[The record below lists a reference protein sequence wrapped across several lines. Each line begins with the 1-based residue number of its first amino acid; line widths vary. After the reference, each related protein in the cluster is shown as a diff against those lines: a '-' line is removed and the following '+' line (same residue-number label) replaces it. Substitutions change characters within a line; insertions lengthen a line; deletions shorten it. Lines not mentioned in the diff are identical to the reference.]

1 MNQETPLQKYLTGH
15 DTTVLE
21 KRLELVPDL
30 GFNYEIHSDE
40 SLSFVKSPSLQSIK
54 SITSTR
60 TGRITQY
67 YINIF
72 QTSHGYIAFVGETD
86 PSRNSSPITRIYD
99 ANNYNTLIKEIYY
112 LVYK

>member
-1 MNQETPLQKYLTGH
+1 MNYETSLEQYLTGH
-15 DTTVLE
+15 DTSVLE
-21 KRLELVPDL
+21 ERLGLRPDL

-40 SLSFVKSPSLQSIK
+40 SLSFLKSPSLQSIK
-54 SITSTR
+54 SITSTK
-60 TGRITQY
+60 TGCVTEY

-72 QTSHGYIAFVGETD
+72 KTGNGYIAFIGETD
-86 PSRNSSPITRIYD
+86 PRYKSKPITRIYD